1 MTKMRTT
8 YIGELKTE
16 AIHLKSGSKVITEAP
31 EDNNGKG
38 QKFSPT
44 DLFATSLGSCMLTIM
59 GISAQ
64 AHGFSVEGTRV
75 EVEKIMAANPRRV
88 SEIKLEIHLPR
99 KDYTDKE
106 MRLIESAI
114 KTCPVANSIHPDI
127 VKTISYHLPE

>member
-38 QKFSPT
+38 EKFSPT

-64 AHGFSVEGTRV
+64 AHGFSIEGTRV

>member
-8 YIGELKTE
+8 YIGDLKTE
-16 AIHLKSGSKVITEAP
+16 AVHLKSGSKIITEAP

-38 QKFSPT
+38 EKFSPT

-64 AHGFSVEGTRV
+64 AHNFSIEGTRV

-99 KDYTDKE
+99 NDYTDRE
-106 MRLIESAI
+106 MRLIKAAI

-127 VKTISYHLPE
+127 IKTISYHFPE

>member
-64 AHGFSVEGTRV
+64 AHGFSIEGTRV

>member
-1 MTKMRTT
+1 MTKMRTF

-16 AIHLKSGSKVITEAP
+16 AEHLKSGSKLTTEAP

-38 QKFSPT
+38 EMFSPT

-64 AHGFSVEGTRV
+64 AHGFSIEGTRV
-75 EVEKIMAANPRRV
+75 ETEKIMAANPRRV
-88 SEIKLEIHLPR
+88 AELKLEIHLPR
-99 KDYTDKE
+99 KDYSAKE

-127 VKTISYHLPE
+127 IKTISYHFPE

>member
-38 QKFSPT
+38 EKFSPT